1 MARIDPTVPYRTAI
15 AERGK
20 FWSVDRTYL
29 DSIGYPASGE
39 GKYALLTY
47 SINESTSGGG
57 TTGGGGA
64 IEDGINED
72 IKATVADY
80 TNSNPLATMIVDADG
95 SQIVSFGGGNSGIA
109 DGVSSSIVATV
120 ADYTNS
126 NPLSTMIVDANGS
139 QILSFGATLS
149 AETGTP
155 TPVADGAEVDLWV
168 DEYGRQVL
176 FGANVPLNALDV
188 NVINDAGLA
197 RLDPVYSLSGVS
209 ANATGVTTDVSLYH
223 NITIHTIS
231 SGVTSGAD
239 ITVQH
244 SLNNTNWVDLD
255 VNSVI
260 SNTVTE
266 LTFTGA
272 YKYIRTTSSN
282 WVDGTFSTILYAGN

>member
-1 MARIDPTVPYRTAI
+1 MATIKPTVPYRTAI

-20 FWSVDRTYL
+20 FWEVDDAYL
-29 DSIGYPASGE
+29 ASLGYPASGE
-39 GKYALLTY
+39 GKYAILTY
-47 SINESTSGGG
+47 SINASTSGS
-57 TTGGGGA
+57 GGGGGDGA
-64 IEDGINED
+64 IVDGVDDN

-80 TNSNPLATMIVDADG
+80 TNSNPLATMIVDAAG

-109 DGVSSSIVATV
+109 DGVDDSIVATV
-120 ADYTNS
+120 EDLTNS
-126 NPLSTMIVDANGS
+126 NPLSTMIVDADGS
-139 QILSFGATLS
+139 QIVSFGATLS

-155 TPVADGAEVDLWV
+155 TPVADGAEVNLWV
-168 DEYGRQVL
+168 DELGRQVL
-176 FGANVPLNALDV
+176 FGSNVGLNALDV
-188 NVINDAGLA
+188 NVINDASLA
-197 RLDPVYSLSGVS
+197 RLGPNTSLSGVS

-244 SLNNTNWVDLD
+244 SLDGSNWVNLD
-255 VNSVI
+255 INAI
-260 SNTVTE
+260 TSNIVTE

-282 WVDGTFSTILYAGN
+282 WVDGTFTTNLYAGN